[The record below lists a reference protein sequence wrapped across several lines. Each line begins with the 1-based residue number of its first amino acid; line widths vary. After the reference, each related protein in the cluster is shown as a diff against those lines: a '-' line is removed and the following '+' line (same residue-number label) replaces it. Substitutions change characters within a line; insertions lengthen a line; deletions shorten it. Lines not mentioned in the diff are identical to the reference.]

1 MAAVEVSQECQLFH
15 RKSNKEHKELRAQM
29 LTNLIEEC
37 SMLRE
42 IVHPNITPFFGLFFY
57 SPRDKGAPSMT
68 VILTELVNET
78 LRARTRREPRLTMHD
93 VVDAALEIA
102 SALQYLDKH
111 KGFKR
116 KGLLLLNSMSV
127 TYNQCGVC
135 KIGLS
140 RMSLLNCMPGSW
152 KISGSEHYFPAEVLL
167 RHDFD
172 QEDTISNAVFSLG
185 VLIIEMS
192 VGSIPRPHPIHK
204 SPCAESRWLD
214 GNSTALLGK
223 TEIERRKEDL
233 DRLSHNLPLLPLIQ
247 DFLNLKKHSSFPTL
261 MEFVVEALGIFQQHS
276 EYERSSRIQVIDLE
290 LSLRKMSDH
299 VSTIQNRHMEL
310 EKAILN
316 TTHQLLGPSRES
328 TSLMNTLPADK
339 RSISPWS
346 EPIVAQRS
354 LATAEAQP
362 SSNATPPVSMPQ
374 QPSSARTNPTTP
386 EDSAKEA
393 SDHAG
398 SSAYSSSKMPLLCP
412 SYKSALCGSGSEC
425 SKSTSLQQPD
435 QATPKSILSRSTP
448 SADVCK
454 CSAPPPKTSK
464 DELLSISLPSKSSGG
479 PTSIAARSHVSSNEG
494 LLALSQTPEHSA
506 PVKAKPPEASIAKIP
521 DQECSCGGVKLSPQV
536 AKALSSERSDG
547 GLRSSQNTSFLLPS
561 VISAAPGAEP
571 KSKEPASLPQ
581 RLQPAAINTSSTQ
594 RTSPKNSSAHSLNKS
609 VTRESNSETTKVTKP
624 PALDQ
629 PATKSTT
636 PKTTLWS
643 DRMSSPELAPLPT
656 SLAEQN
662 QKLVRE
668 NATLRALDQPA
679 TKSTTPK
686 TTLWS
691 DRMSSPELAPLPTSL
706 AEQNEKLVRENATLQ
721 KELSRIRTEVENV
734 RGGLSTVHRS
744 MRAVDERL
752 NKESKQLKDLC
763 RRQGHLE
770 GANKNDRKF
779 QHNQAVF
786 QEQCG
791 TEMKNCRRLLEQVSA
806 AQKQLREETSAN
818 TSALGKMNDSL
829 KRLEGNLQESRKKQ
843 KEFASLLKDTQ
854 NKLEGSTKETRAL
867 DASVLLVKNRLD
879 ELDQRIE
886 TEKEERLSDRKA
898 AYEGMKAMTD
908 AVDIVQTTS
917 SIATRDSIN
926 TSQSI
931 LERKLKELH
940 DNMAEKQTNL
950 ENRTEVLSEL
960 LLGKMEPSLR
970 NGPLGSFL
978 QRFMS
983 DGSLKDVHGDQDQSQ
998 PEKHNDSV
1006 CTCSPLEIGRFAI
1019 PNQGESIAC
1028 EKSQKSEEEM
1038 VDSSATTPEYF
1049 LVKTE
1054 RLPDQPDEQLEVV
1067 CDKTP
1072 PVRSVSFVLR
1082 TMK

>member
-1 MAAVEVSQECQLFH
+1 MILIRKIPSQ
-15 RKSNKEHKELRAQM
+15 M
-29 LTNLIEEC
+29 
-37 SMLRE
+37 
-42 IVHPNITPFFGLFFY
+42 
-57 SPRDKGAPSMT
+57 PS
-68 VILTELVNET
+68 
-78 LRARTRREPRLTMHD
+78 
-93 VVDAALEIA
+93 
-102 SALQYLDKH
+102 
-111 KGFKR
+111 
-116 KGLLLLNSMSV
+116 
-127 TYNQCGVC
+127 
-135 KIGLS
+135 S
-140 RMSLLNCMPGSW
+140 R
-152 KISGSEHYFPAEVLL
+152 
-167 RHDFD
+167 
-172 QEDTISNAVFSLG
+172 LG

-204 SPCAESRWLD
+204 SPCAESRRLD
-214 GNSTALLGK
+214 GNSTAQLGK

-290 LSLRKMSDH
+290 LSLRKISDH
-299 VSTIQNRHMEL
+299 VTTIQNRHMEL

-316 TTHQLLGPSRES
+316 TTHQLLGPSSES
-328 TSLMNTLPADK
+328 SSSKNTLPADQQ
-339 RSISPWS
+339 SISPSS

-354 LATAEAQP
+354 PATAEAQP
-362 SSNATPPVSMPQ
+362 SSNATPPVSTPQ

-454 CSAPPPKTSK
+454 RSEPPPKTST
-464 DELLSISLPSKSSGG
+464 DELLSRSIPSKSSGG

-494 LLALSQTPEHSA
+494 LLALSQTPEHSNSA
-506 PVKAKPPEASIAKIP
+506 PVKAKPPEAPIAKIP
-521 DQECSCGGVKLSPQV
+521 DQERSSGGVKLSPQV

-547 GLRSSQNTSFLLPS
+547 GLRSSRNTSFLLSS

-581 RLQPAAINTSSTQ
+581 RVQPAAINTPSTQ

-609 VTRESNSETTKVTKP
+609 VTCESNSETTKVTP
-624 PALDQ
+624 
-629 PATKSTT
+629 
-636 PKTTLWS
+636 
-643 DRMSSPELAPLPT
+643 SP
-656 SLAEQN
+656 
-662 QKLVRE
+662 
-668 NATLRALDQPA
+668 ALDQPA

-721 KELSRIRTEVENV
+721 KEFSRIRTEVENV

-752 NKESKQLKDLC
+752 NMESKQLRDLC

-770 GANKNDRKF
+770 GANTNNKKF

-786 QEQCG
+786 QEQCR
-791 TEMKNCRRLLEQVSA
+791 TEMKDCRRLLEQVSA

-818 TSALGKMNDSL
+818 KSSLGKMNDSL
-829 KRLEGNLQESRKKQ
+829 KRLEKNLQESGKKQ

-867 DASVLLVKNRLD
+867 DANVLLVKNRLD

-886 TEKEERLSDRKA
+886 TEKEERLSDRNA

-908 AVDIVQTTS
+908 AVDIVQTTY
-917 SIATRDSIN
+917 SIATRDNIN
-926 TSQSI
+926 TSQAI
-931 LERKLKELH
+931 LERKLKELY
-940 DNMAEKQTNL
+940 DDMAEKQTNL
-950 ENRTEVLSEL
+950 ENRIEVLSEL

-978 QRFMS
+978 QRIMS
-983 DGSLKDVHGDQDQSQ
+983 DGSLEDVHGDQDQSQ
-998 PEKHNDSV
+998 PEKHNDTV
-1006 CTCSPLEIGRFAI
+1006 CSPVEIRQFAI

-1028 EKSQKSEEEM
+1028 EESQKSEEEM
-1038 VDSSATTPEYF
+1038 FDSGATTPEHS

-1072 PVRSVSFVLR
+1072 PVRAVSFVLR
-1082 TMK
+1082 AMK